1 MKKKKNFNEKS
12 RRNKSYNENVVVDGK
27 CKILKKKKLTMK
39 NERKYRNG

>member
-27 CKILKKKKLTMK
+27 CKILKKKKIN
-39 NERKYRNG
+39 NEK